1 MMHPPYKDHPLW
13 QSAMSLTRDAY
24 ALAERLRGE
33 APELARRLRKAAV
46 SIPAHVAG
54 ALSAEPGSQREDVL
68 AARGA
73 LAELSRQAS
82 RAQGKDSRDVARRA
96 EELDRIVLFELAETG
111 PAP

>member
-1 MMHPPYKDHPLW
+1 MMHPPYKEHPLW
-13 QSAMSLTRDAY
+13 RSAMSLTGDAY

-33 APELARRLRKAAV
+33 SPELARRLRKAAV

-54 ALSAEPGSQREDVL
+54 ALSAEPGSRREDVI

-82 RAQGKDSRDVARRA
+82 SASGEDSRTLARRA
-96 EELDRIVLFELAETG
+96 EDLDRSVLSELAGNG
-111 PAP
+111 PAA